1 MANITAKDFKDY
13 IDDEFD
19 NEILDL
25 LIGVINQRKTF
36 LSKMQDIG
44 NPRMVVKGF
53 QMNKQ
58 DLKEYVNEAAQIQKP
73 ISTPAELE
81 QLKRDIEKTG
91 LASHIGIETKRA
103 HDNGGLINLYVDYED
118 PKHGTQEL
126 SIYLDLQG
134 GGSTFNVRSEDG
146 WSADDP
152 VDAVNKILS
161 KKSVLESIKKPT
173 KRRKIIEATSQS
185 LGSEVVLMLHEI
197 ASNYKVKVSAN
208 KSWSSVANMVESV
221 YLSIAKKDRASFIK
235 DIQKLK
241 TGTRNGEIIL

>member
-19 NEILDL
+19 DEILDL

-36 LSKMQDIG
+36 LSKMQDMG

-58 DLKEYVNEAAQIQKP
+58 DLKEFISEGAQIQ
-73 ISTPAELE
+73 
-81 QLKRDIEKTG
+81 
-91 LASHIGIETKRA
+91 
-103 HDNGGLINLYVDYED
+103 
-118 PKHGTQEL
+118 
-126 SIYLDLQG
+126 
-134 GGSTFNVRSEDG
+134 
-146 WSADDP
+146 
-152 VDAVNKILS
+152 
-161 KKSVLESIKKPT
+161 KPT
-173 KRRKIIEATSQS
+173 KRRKIIEATSQP

-197 ASNYKVKVSAN
+197 ASNYKVKAPAN